1 MALLYSGGDVTT
13 DYLYNGKSAHLL
25 HVSQHILPAV
35 KHPPAFFRVQLID
48 EVCCVVVIAVL
59 IPDRHT
65 VKVLA
70 EAHSR
75 CVWLTLTLA
84 GRHQWEPDRKMS
96 ALSKL
101 STSPQHLFTTQGASS
116 QTPRDGNACLHCSSL
131 QRDAGWK
138 FKVTV
143 IFLPEDQTS
152 LNARLHFLCQM
163 FNIGLWDE
171 VVHVADVNT

>member
-1 MALLYSGGDVTT
+1 MCLSQNTQIQNTTKTSHVNWEHAYSRYKYGKLALLYSGGDVTT

-48 EVCCVVVIAVL
+48 EVCCVVLIAVL

-75 CVWLTLTLA
+75 CELTLTLA

-101 STSPQHLFTTQGASS
+101 SASPQHLFTIQGASN
-116 QTPRDGNACLHCSSL
+116 TE
-131 QRDAGWK
+131 GWK
-138 FKVTV
+138 
-143 IFLPEDQTS
+143 
-152 LNARLHFLCQM
+152 CM
-163 FNIGLWDE
+163 FTLQLITKRCWLE
-171 VVHVADVNT
+171 I